1 MTYSRPPVQAGR
13 ALRRKPVL
21 PDETTAGVLDYS
33 LDADI
38 STTTTLG
45 VVQVGSG
52 LSITLGGILSAT
64 NTGFLNVFLTSTD
77 YTATLDDYYIGAL
90 EKDIIITLPLGIV
103 GKVFIVKNQLKN
115 SKTGGNIKVQGS
127 AGQKL
132 DEMSFKTL
140 GTNASLIV
148 VFDEFRWN
156 LV

>member
-13 ALRRKPVL
+13 ALQRTPVL
-21 PDETTAGVLDYS
+21 PDETTAGVLDYF

-38 STTTTLG
+38 STTTALG

-52 LSITLGGILSAT
+52 LSITLSGILSAT
-64 NTGFLNVFLTSTD
+64 GNGVLNVFLTSTD

-90 EKDIIITLPLGIV
+90 TKNIKITLPLGIV
-103 GKVFIVKNQLKN
+103 GKVYIVKNQLN
-115 SKTGGNIKVQGS
+115 ASETGGNIKVQGTS
-127 AGQKL
+127 GQKL
-132 DEMSFKTL
+132 DETSFKTL

-148 VFDEFRWN
+148 VFDGFRWN